1 MPVYLA
7 SSTYEKVEQ
16 LTDEKVVLV
25 RTIEELLPMSFGP
38 EQLVLDRA

>member
-1 MPVYLA
+1 MPVYLC
-7 SSTYEKVEQ
+7 SSTYEKQEQ

-38 EQLVLDRA
+38 EQLELERS